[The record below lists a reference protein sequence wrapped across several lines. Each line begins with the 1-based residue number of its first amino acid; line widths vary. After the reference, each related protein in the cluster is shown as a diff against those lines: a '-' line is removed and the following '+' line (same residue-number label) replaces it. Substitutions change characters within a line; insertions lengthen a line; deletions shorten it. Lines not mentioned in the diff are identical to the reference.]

1 MNRSSEMTKI
11 TMSIAATT
19 QTIKLP
25 LTMTRRRLGVGARDK
40 RHSGDR
46 AKRRWARS
54 KRRDGVHCYGPEK
67 TPAQGR
73 GEVLLTTLSLTQAP
87 THAIDLPENG

>member
-25 LTMTRRRLGVGARDK
+25 LTMTQRRRGVGALHLFSTQ
-40 RHSGDR
+40 RHSGDH
-46 AKRRWARS
+46 AKGRW
-54 KRRDGVHCYGPEK
+54 
-67 TPAQGR
+67 PAFKASGR
-73 GEVLLTTLSLTQAP
+73 GALLRPPRKNPGARP
-87 THAIDLPENG
+87 GRGAVDNA